1 MTDFLRE
8 HLVKKISKLLD
19 TEPSKPKEDNDDLKE
34 CDRTSCSIGITN
46 DRRISMSF
54 LNERGHVIATQTM
67 GYMYAEIVRDM
78 LDASIASL
86 KKTLEA
92 DNEKS
97 NEEIER
103 SSDESV

>member
-1 MTDFLRE
+1 M
-8 HLVKKISKLLD
+8 LD
-19 TEPSKPKEDNDDLKE
+19 TEPSKPKEDNDDLQK
-34 CDRTSCSIGITN
+34 CDRTSCLIGVTN
-46 DRRISMSF
+46 DRRISMSL

-92 DNEKS
+92 VNEER